1 MNARP
6 AVALWASAAAFAA
19 GFGSL
24 SVLRHLAFNT
34 GRFDLGNMV
43 QAVWATA
50 HGDVLS
56 VTDLRGDQ
64 ISRLGAHFD
73 PILAVFAPLWW
84 LWPDPTML
92 LVVQAIA
99 IALGAWPVFLLA
111 RKHLGSERAGL
122 GFGLAYLLYPPTQWL
137 ALNEFHAVALA
148 TPLLLFGFWF
158 LDEDRLVAFAVVA
171 GLACLTKEHIP
182 LAVAALGVWYALARG
197 RRRAGAVIAAAG
209 TATAAVAIGIVVP
222 RFAPS
227 GSSPFE
233 GRYRAVG
240 GSPLG
245 IVETA
250 FTDPLRLLEQALGG
264 HGVPY
269 LLELLLPL
277 LALPLLAP
285 LAALTALPELAAN
298 LLSSTR
304 TQTSIH
310 FHYAAAAIP
319 GLMVASVL
327 GAARLRNRLGSGR
340 VGSLVTAVVVA
351 GVASNYVL
359 GAIPVWRAFPGGE
372 SLGSREH
379 RVTAH
384 DRVAERALRLIPDDA
399 VVSATNSLGGHLS
412 ERRRVLSFPVF
423 DGAEWIAADETR
435 PGYADRIAP
444 LATTE
449 RLRRLRLDRRWRIV
463 FDEDGIVLFR
473 RRQT

>member
-1 MNARP
+1 MRLRP
-6 AVALWASAAAFAA
+6 VVVLWAAVAAFSA
-19 GFGSL
+19 GFASL
-24 SVLRHLAFNT
+24 SILRHLAFNT
-34 GRFDLGNMV
+34 GRFDLGNMT
-43 QAVWATA
+43 QAVWSTA

-56 VTDLRGDQ
+56 VTDLQGEQ

-73 PILAVFAPLWW
+73 PILAAFAPLWW
-84 LWPDPTML
+84 LWPDPSML
-92 LVVQAIA
+92 LTAQAVA

-111 RKHLGSERAGL
+111 RKHLDSDWAGL
-122 GFGLAYLLYPPTQWL
+122 GFGLAYLLYPSTQWL

-148 TPLLLFGFWF
+148 TPLLLFAFWF
-158 LDEDRLVAFAVVA
+158 LDEDRLVAFSIVA
-171 GLACLTKEHIP
+171 ALACLTKEHVP

-197 RRRAGAVIAAAG
+197 RRRAGAIIAG
-209 TATAAVAIGIVVP
+209 SGVAVAALAIGLVVP
-222 RFAPS
+222 HFAPT
-227 GSSPFE
+227 GSSAFE

-245 IVETA
+245 ILETA
-250 FTDPLRLLEQALGG
+250 LTDPVRIVQQAFDG
-264 HGVPY
+264 HGIPY
-269 LLELLLPL
+269 LLELVLPL

-310 FHYAAAAIP
+310 FHYTAAAIP
-319 GLMVASVL
+319 GLMVAAVL
-327 GAARLRNRLGSGR
+327 GTARLRARGGRLR
-340 VGSLVTAVVVA
+340 PLVTAVVVA
-351 GVASNYVL
+351 GVVANYAL

-372 SLGSREH
+372 ALGSREH

-384 DRVAERALRLIPDDA
+384 DRVAERALEVIPDDA

-423 DGAEWIAADETR
+423 GGATWIAADETS

-444 LATTE
+444 LATSE
-449 RLRRLRLDRRWRIV
+449 RLRRLRLDPRWRIV
-463 FDEDGIVLFR
+463 FDDDGIVVFR
-473 RRQT
+473 RR